1 MGVLPEVEENEN
13 ERKAFKSE
21 FVAQTHHLK
30 KRMDREASGQRTFFS
45 NNGLLIIII
54 LILFA
59 IFFFWFITVTIRHLF
74 YARHHTSSSRLH
86 R

>member
-30 KRMDREASGQRTFFS
+30 NAWTGKLRDSALSFPITDYSLSSYLFFCYF
-45 NNGLLIIII
+45 
-54 LILFA
+54 LFLV
-59 IFFFWFITVTIRHLF
+59 ITVTIRHLF

>member
-59 IFFFWFITVTIRHLF
+59 IFFFWLLR
-74 YARHHTSSSRLH
+74 
-86 R
+86 